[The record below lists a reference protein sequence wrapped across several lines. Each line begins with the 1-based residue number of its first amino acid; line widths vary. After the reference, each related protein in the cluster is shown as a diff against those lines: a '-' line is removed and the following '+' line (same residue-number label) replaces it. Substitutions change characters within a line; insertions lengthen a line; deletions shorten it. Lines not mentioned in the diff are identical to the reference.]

1 MSIIIVITLYLKII
15 KKHPE
20 HLTNSPSFTHTQE
33 GEAAAEGEKYYK
45 VENPTHVQKVNL
57 FCHQEEESYVFSN
70 SANPLGITLQLR
82 QCFIVCSLPWLCEVQ
97 TTAC

>member
-45 VENPTHVQKVNL
+45 VENPTHTCRRLICFATRKK
-57 FCHQEEESYVFSN
+57 SPMFS
-70 SANPLGITLQLR
+70 ATQPIH
-82 QCFIVCSLPWLCEVQ
+82 WE
-97 TTAC
+97 